1 MEGSI
6 VNHAVTQSPI
16 PRPLLILVSIKGAV
30 NRPVQKLVVSVT
42 DWSQHRGQVP
52 PRQAQVLHR
61 HQGSTQVLHRQAAG
75 FYLTR
80 LYYLTHHSW
89 TSLAILGVKEPWFA
103 NKVSWQCCVCLLSLL
118 IRFLRCIMTL
128 APQRQSRIISKESW
142 GRHSHHIF
150 GRFLALSQFYVTPNN
165 DKLSVDTYRMIA
177 IHSKLWKT
185 YTKDGFSQFSRQS
198 QSWNM
203 KRFW

>member
-52 PRQAQVLHR
+52 PRQVPGSYTGRHQSSIQVQPRHR

-75 FYLTR
+75 FYLTS

-89 TSLAILGVKEPWFA
+89 TSLAASGVKEP
-103 NKVSWQCCVCLLSLL
+103 
-118 IRFLRCIMTL
+118 
-128 APQRQSRIISKESW
+128 
-142 GRHSHHIF
+142 
-150 GRFLALSQFYVTPNN
+150 
-165 DKLSVDTYRMIA
+165 
-177 IHSKLWKT
+177 
-185 YTKDGFSQFSRQS
+185 
-198 QSWNM
+198 
-203 KRFW
+203 